1 MYIAKNIKNYIKIK
15 NCLVLRHPKAKS
27 TFADISLGT
36 SFQPILSSN
45 LSPSKRL
52 LLLCTGKIT
61 YEIQS
66 LLDKNETFA
75 KNVGLITIEELL
87 PFPEESLQNL
97 LKENNLGKNCKFAW
111 VQEEPLNSG
120 GFSYVEPRI
129 QRVMDNIE
137 CEETLIYCGRRS
149 LGCPAIG
156 WTDGHK
162 EESKELMENIL
173 ELGLKG

>member
-1 MYIAKNIKNYIKIK
+1 MF
-15 NCLVLRHPKAKS
+15 LVLRHPKAKS
-27 TFADISLGT
+27 SFTEISLGT

-45 LSPSKRL
+45 ISTSKKL
-52 LLLCTGKIT
+52 LLLCSGKIT

-66 LLDKNETFA
+66 LIDKNEAFA

-87 PFPEESLQNL
+87 PFPEEKLQTI
-97 LKENNLGKNCKFAW
+97 LKQNNLGKHCKFAW

-129 QRVMDNIE
+129 QRVMDNLGFE
-137 CEETLIYCGRRS
+137 KELIYCGRRS

-162 EESKELMENIL
+162 EESKELMEKIT
-173 ELGLKG
+173 ELGLKA